1 MFNEQKLNL
10 TEKWDKVFPENPKTE
25 HKKIT
30 FHNRF
35 GITLAA
41 DMYMPSRA

>member
-1 MFNEQKLNL
+1 MFKEEKLNL
-10 TEKWDKVFPENPKTE
+10 TNEWDKCFPKNEKVN

-41 DMYMPSRA
+41 DMY